1 MRLMLVVFSSI
12 AILFLTLLPGAT
24 GLAGTKAVGPPDV
37 AWKDMTYTQR
47 REYMKA
53 AVMPKM
59 KPIFKKFD
67 GKTFADFTCET
78 CHGTGASKR
87 KYKMPSPDIK
97 ALPSTPEAFQ
107 AKLKTEPTW
116 PKWTKFMAGE
126 VEPTMAALLGV
137 PAFNPEKPDKNAFS
151 CAGCHKV
158 EATAPAATTPPAK
171 APAAPGSAPGAA
183 PAAPASAHGDA
194 K

>member
-12 AILFLTLLPGAT
+12 AILFLTLLPGTT

-37 AWKDMTYTQR
+37 AWKDMTYVQR
-47 REYMKA
+47 RQYMKV

-59 KPIFKKFD
+59 KPVFQKFD
-67 GKTFADFTCET
+67 GKMFADFTCET
-78 CHGTGASKR
+78 CHGTGANKR

-107 AKLKTEPTW
+107 AKLKAEPTW
-116 PKWTKFMAGE
+116 PKWTKFMGGE

-158 EATAPAATTPPAK
+158 EGAPAATKPPA
-171 APAAPGSAPGAA
+171 ASASAPGAA